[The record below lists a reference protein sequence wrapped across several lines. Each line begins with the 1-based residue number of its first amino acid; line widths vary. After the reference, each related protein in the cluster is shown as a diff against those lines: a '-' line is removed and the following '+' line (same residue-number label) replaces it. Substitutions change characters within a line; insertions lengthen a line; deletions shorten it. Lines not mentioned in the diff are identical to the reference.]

1 MEREPAEAQ
10 AESARAPAEPEPA
23 EDFRAKYLY
32 AVAENENTKKRLQR
46 RSDDAV
52 RAVKKRVL
60 VKFLPV
66 LDNLERALRYE
77 DSDELRAG
85 LAATVRGFEAALESE
100 GVTPVLTAGA
110 GAHFDP
116 NVAEA
121 IGTRPAPDLA
131 DETVLD
137 EVQRGYLV
145 DDELLRP
152 ARVLV
157 SKNA

>member
-1 MEREPAEAQ
+1 MEREPEETPAK
-10 AESARAPAEPEPA
+10 SSAEPEPA

-46 RSDDAV
+46 RCDDAV

-60 VKFLPV
+60 TKFLPV
-66 LDNLERALRYE
+66 LDNLERALRYD
-77 DSDELRAG
+77 DSRELRAG
-85 LAATVRGFEAALESE
+85 LEATLRGFEAALESE
-100 GVTPVLTAGA
+100 GVTPVVTAGS

-121 IGTRPAPDLA
+121 ISTQPAPDVA
-131 DETVLD
+131 DETVLS
-137 EVQRGYLV
+137 ETQRGYFV

-152 ARVLV
+152 ARVV
-157 SKNA
+157 VAKNA